1 MRLIRA
7 EEGIRIM
14 SARIAIDIGGTFTD
28 VVRFDNQNQ
37 KLVVGKTLSTP
48 HDLIVGIMTGVADAE
63 TSIDDVESMVH
74 GSTVVI
80 NALIERK
87 GARAA
92 LITTRGFRD
101 VYEIGRVN
109 RPDAFN
115 LNFEKFRPLIPRE
128 RVFECSERMRFD
140 GTVIEPIDERQLRD
154 LAARLCDLD
163 VEAVAVVLLHSY
175 RNPEH
180 ELVVG
185 RILAEELPGRFVTLS
200 HELTREY
207 REFERTSTTAA
218 NAFVGPAVARYLDR
232 LESSLRATSAG
243 STLSIMQS
251 NGGLSDVA
259 TIQRQAV
266 QMMESGPA
274 GGVVGT
280 IELCKRLG
288 YQDAIA
294 FDMGGT
300 TAKASVIRGQS
311 FPQAA
316 EYFVGGYVRGLPIRI
331 PCLDIVEVGT
341 GGGSVAWVDSAG
353 GIHVGPQSA
362 GASPG
367 PACYGLGGTE
377 PTVTDAA
384 VVLGLLD
391 EGRDLS
397 GGLRLDGAAA
407 RRTTSELADAVGL
420 DPLNAA
426 SGVLAIAA
434 SSMTNAIRAVTT
446 ERGLDPR
453 DFTVFAYGGNGPL
466 HISLV
471 ARELGIR
478 SVVIPPAPA
487 VFSAVGMLMAD
498 VRHDFLLTD
507 VRRLSTAK
515 AQLELDYQSLEKA
528 GRETLRLGGIA
539 EEHMRFVRF
548 ADLRYVGQEHSI
560 SVQIPDIEDDA
571 ILSQLKAVFDKAHL
585 ERFSHAAPDEEA
597 EIVTMKVSAI
607 GTIPRPEWSLIGE
620 AGDGI
625 VYPRA
630 RGERKVVLD
639 PNGGAVTCR
648 VYNRADLL
656 AGHRIDGPAAVEEGT
671 TTTLL
676 RAGDSLTVDTLGNL
690 LIQIG
695 EA

>member
-1 MRLIRA
+1 M
-7 EEGIRIM
+7 G
-14 SARIAIDIGGTFTD
+14 ARIAVDIGGTFTD
-28 VVRFDNQNQ
+28 VVGFDSQKN

-48 HDLIVGIMTGVADAE
+48 HDLIEGILAGVADAE
-63 TSIDDVESMVH
+63 TSIEDVESMVH

-101 VYEIGRVN
+101 VYEIGRIN

-140 GTVIEPIDERQLRD
+140 GTAVQAVDERQVRDLASRLRD
-154 LAARLCDLD
+154 LE

-180 ELVVG
+180 ELIVG
-185 RILAEELPGRFVTLS
+185 RLLGEELPGTFVTLS

-232 LESSLRATSAG
+232 LASGLRATGGDASL
-243 STLSIMQS
+243 TIMQS

-259 TIQRQAV
+259 TIQRQCI

-280 IELCKRLG
+280 IELCKHLG

-316 EYFVGGYVRGLPIRI
+316 EYFVGGYARGLPIRV

-341 GGGSVAWVDSAG
+341 GGGSVAWVDPAG
-353 GIHVGPQSA
+353 GVHVGPRSA

-391 EGRDLS
+391 ERRELS
-397 GGLRLDGAAA
+397 GGLHLDGAAA
-407 RRTTSELADAVGL
+407 RKAIGDLADALGL
-420 DPLNAA
+420 DPLSAA

-434 SSMTNAIRAVTT
+434 ASMANAIRAVTT

-453 DFTVFAYGGNGPL
+453 DFTVFAYGGNGPV

-487 VFSAVGMLMAD
+487 VFSAVGMFMAD

-507 VRRLSTAK
+507 VRRLRA
-515 AQLELDYQSLEKA
+515 AAPQLEADYQALEDA
-528 GRETLRLGGIA
+528 GREVLRKGGVA

-560 SVQIPDIEDDA
+560 SVQIPDLDDGE
-571 ILSQLKAVFDKAHL
+571 LSELKAAFDKAHL
-585 ERFSHAAPDEEA
+585 ERFSHSAPGEEA
-597 EIVTMKVSAI
+597 EIVTLKVSAI
-607 GTIPRPEWSLIGE
+607 GSIPRPEWSVIGE
-620 AGDGI
+620 APE
-625 VYPRA
+625 VRA
-630 RGERKVVLD
+630 ATPACANRQIVLD
-639 PNGGAVTCR
+639 PNIGPVSCR
-648 VYNRADLL
+648 VFDRANLL
-656 AGHRIDGPAAVEEGT
+656 AGDRIGGPAAIEEGT

-676 RAGDSLTVDTLGNL
+676 RDGDSLTVDTLGNL
-690 LIQIG
+690 LIRIG
-695 EA
+695 ETR